1 MKKFAFIGA
10 GSMVFTRNLV
20 RDLLTF
26 PAFADAEIALLD
38 IDDEKL
44 EIAKQGVEKIIKNGG
59 YPAHV
64 LATKDRIEAIKDAD
78 GVLCTIAVGD
88 FDTVNKDVDIP
99 YKYGVDFC
107 VGDTRGISGIF
118 RALRTWPVLLE
129 ICRDM
134 EKYCPNAVFLNYTNP
149 MAILCRAMQSETK
162 LNVTGLCHSVQ
173 GTSEMLARWIGAD
186 MNDVTYTC
194 AGVNHQ
200 AFYIDYKV
208 NGVDAYPAIKE
219 AIKKPEIYNEEIVRN
234 ELLKHLGYYVTESSG
249 HCSEYVP
256 WFRKRQ
262 DLIDKFCAP
271 GTGWNPGFHKMGRK
285 DGEEIHPNW
294 QQEFLAFADDPKN
307 LERGHE
313 YAAYIFNAIFG
324 DETPF
329 EFNGN
334 IRNFGIIDNLPYGCC
349 IESPVWATKKGYEP
363 VRVGKLP
370 PELAILISSTA
381 QQEELA
387 VEGMINGD
395 ASKIYQ
401 ACYFDPVSAAKL
413 SLEEIKAMVRELF
426 EANKD
431 YLGYFKS
438 FDAE

>member
-1 MKKFAFIGA
+1 MKKITFIGA

-26 PAFADAEIALLD
+26 PAFSDAEIALMD
-38 IDDEKL
+38 INPENL
-44 EIAKQGVEKIIKNGG
+44 EIAAAGVEKIIQAGH

-64 LATKDRIEAIKDAD
+64 LATTDRIEALKDAD
-78 GVLCTIAVGD
+78 GVVCTIAVGSREIIS
-88 FDTVNKDVDIP
+88 KDVDIP
-99 YKYGVDFC
+99 MKYGVDFC
-107 VGDTRGISGIF
+107 VGDSRGVSGIF
-118 RALRTWPVLLE
+118 RALRTWPVLLD

-134 EKYCPNAVFLNYTNP
+134 EKYCPKAVFLNYTNP
-149 MAILCRAMQSETK
+149 MAILCRAMQSETA
-162 LNVTGLCHSVQ
+162 LTVTGLCHSVQ

-194 AGVNHQ
+194 AGINHQ
-200 AFYIDYKV
+200 AFYIDFRV
-208 NGVDAYPAIKE
+208 NGEDAYPQIKE

-262 DLIDKFCAP
+262 DLIDKYCAP
-271 GTGWNPGFHKMGRK
+271 GTGWNPGLHKMGHVE
-285 DGEEIHPNW
+285 GEERPDTRRE
-294 QQEFLAFADDPKN
+294 EFLSFADDPKN

-313 YAAYIFNAIFG
+313 YAAYIFNAMIG
-324 DETPF
+324 DLTPY

-334 IRNFGIIDNLPYGCC
+334 IRNFGIIDNLPEGCC
-349 IESPVWATKKGYEP
+349 IESPVWATKKGLEP
-363 VRVGKLP
+363 VRIGKLP
-370 PELAILISSTA
+370 PELAILISHTA
-381 QQEELA
+381 QAEELA

-395 ASKIYQ
+395 AKKIYQ
-401 ACYFDPVSAAKL
+401 ACYFDPVSSAKL
-413 SLEEIKAMVRELF
+413 SLDEIRQMVRELF

-431 YLGYFKS
+431 YLGYFKD
-438 FDAE
+438 FEA